1 MLPQSWPRIRIP
13 LFAALLSPLA
23 WQLGRPNLF
32 DSYSAGVIML
42 QMAGEWHVTTG
53 SLLHSALGCAAGN
66 CADFDHIDCDVLA
79 TQKPQMMPAEAMA

>member
-42 QMAGEWHVTTG
+42 QMAGE
-53 SLLHSALGCAAGN
+53 
-66 CADFDHIDCDVLA
+66 
-79 TQKPQMMPAEAMA
+79 